1 MSDRDE
7 LSAEQRIDGRYH
19 LVERLTDWGAGECWR
34 ARDVEAHTRV
44 VVKLL
49 PAIAPND
56 ARRAAALQSLLRR
69 LEKFRHRGVAATLAS
84 GVVRGRPYVVL
95 EHLDGVSLGAALS
108 RARTASRLLEPG
120 MLVNVF
126 DRTLEA
132 LAAAH
137 ADARP
142 LVHGG
147 LTPASVLAA
156 LVDGRLVVR
165 VLDFGLA
172 TVFGARLRDRAASEY
187 VPPELDDDPER
198 VTPAC
203 DVFALGAML
212 TEAVTD
218 RRTASGG
225 LTATVGGLSAVAT
238 RREDMPNALLG
249 VASRAMRVDPDGRF
263 ATVSA
268 MHDAFNAAWG
278 AHPEA
283 HDDAAPL
290 DTAPAVSWERYAD
303 EALAA
308 PKSAPPADLF
318 EARAVAPVFAPAPMP
333 PLSAPPPSLPSP
345 APSPSLPSPAR
356 VFDATLVATPHAA
369 PAHFDATLVAAP
381 HAAPATF
388 DASIFAAQPA
398 SHAPPAPLAKP
409 APPASPAKA
418 APLTKPVRARSPIAF
433 VIAAVAALVAAL
445 GWRLVR

>member
-1 MSDRDE
+1 MSERDTLRE
-7 LSAEQRIDGRYH
+7 GQRLDGRYH
-19 LVERLTDWGAGECWR
+19 LVERLTDWGVGECWR

-49 PAIAPND
+49 PPLAPSD
-56 ARRAAALQSLLRR
+56 ARRTSELQSLVRR
-69 LEKFRHRGVAATLAS
+69 LVKFRHRGVAATLAS
-84 GVVRGRPYVVL
+84 GVFEGRPYLVL
-95 EHLDGVSLGAALS
+95 EHLDGVSLGAAFS

-120 MLVNVF
+120 MLVNLF

-132 LAAAH
+132 LTAAH
-137 ADARP
+137 GDARP
-142 LVHGG
+142 LVHGA

-165 VLDFGLA
+165 VLDFGLV
-172 TVFGARLRDRAASEY
+172 TVFGPRLRDRAAGDY
-187 VPPELDDDPER
+187 VAPELDDDPER

-225 LTATVGGLSAVAT
+225 ITATVGGLSAVAT

-263 ATVSA
+263 ASAAA

-278 AHPEA
+278 AHPDS
-283 HDDAAPL
+283 HDDAPAL

-308 PKSAPPADLF
+308 PASAPPADLF
-318 EARAVAPVFAPAPMP
+318 DARAVTPVFAPAPMP
-333 PLSAPPPSLPSP
+333 PLSV
-345 APSPSLPSPAR
+345 PSPSLPSPAAPPALAL
-356 VFDATLVATPHAA
+356 DAATLVATPHDA
-369 PAHFDATLVAAP
+369 PALDAATLVATP

-388 DASIFAAQPA
+388 DASIFAAQSAPA
-398 SHAPPAPLAKP
+398 AQFTPRAKP
-409 APPASPAKA
+409 APIATPSPIATPAP
-418 APLTKPVRARSPIAF
+418 PVRARSPVAF
-433 VIAAVAALVAAL
+433 VVAVLAALVAAL
-445 GWRLVR
+445 AWRFVR

>member
-1 MSDRDE
+1 MSDRDALRE
-7 LSAEQRIDGRYH
+7 GQRIDGRYQ

-56 ARRAAALQSLLRR
+56 SRRAAELQSLVRR
-69 LEKFRHRGVAATLAS
+69 LVKFRHRGVAATLAS
-84 GVVRGRPYVVL
+84 GVVEGRHYLVL
-95 EHLDGVSLGAALS
+95 EHLDGVSLAAALS

-120 MLVNVF
+120 MLVNLF

-137 ADARP
+137 GDARP

-172 TVFGARLRDRAASEY
+172 TVFSPRLRDRAAGEY
-187 VPPELDDDPER
+187 VAPELEDDPER

-263 ATVSA
+263 PSVSA
-268 MHDAFNAAWG
+268 MHDAFSAAWG
-278 AHPEA
+278 APPEA
-283 HDDAAPL
+283 DDDAAPL

-303 EALAA
+303 EALTA

-318 EARAVAPVFAPAPMP
+318 DARAIAPVFAPAPMP
-333 PLSAPPPSLPSP
+333 PLSAPPSQP
-345 APSPSLPSPAR
+345 APAPAAPATPT
-356 VFDATLVATPHAA
+356 FAATLVATPHAA
-369 PAHFDATLVAAP
+369 PAHFDATLVATP
-381 HAAPATF
+381 HAAPETF
-388 DASIFAAQPA
+388 DASIFAAQPV
-398 SHAPPAPLAKP
+398 SRAPPAPITQSAPITQP
-409 APPASPAKA
+409 APPP
-418 APLTKPVRARSPIAF
+418 RARSPLAI
-433 VIAAVAALVAAL
+433 VIAAVVALVAAL
-445 GWRLVR
+445 AWHLVR